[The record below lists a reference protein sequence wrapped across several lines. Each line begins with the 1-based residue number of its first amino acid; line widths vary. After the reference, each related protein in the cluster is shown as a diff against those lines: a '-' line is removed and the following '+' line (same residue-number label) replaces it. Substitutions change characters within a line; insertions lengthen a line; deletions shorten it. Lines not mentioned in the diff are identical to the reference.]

1 MAHQIKLIQQ
11 LAEDFN
17 AGNMDR
23 VQKALSRE
31 YFVHVP
37 GEHELAA
44 AQVLGDLFID
54 LRSAFS
60 DLRVS
65 LDKARQAGDVVEAAI
80 TLRGT
85 HDGSLW
91 GAPACQQAVEWPFEI
106 RLRRAADGGWALN
119 LDGLAPA
126 TLIGMLRQL
135 DLVPPPDQMH
145 RPLKHPI
152 RFPEVLVRLLFTG
165 QMADKPCSH
174 LEMIRV
180 TKPATTDCEACMDS
194 GDTWPAL
201 RMCLTCGHVGCCDTS
216 VNKHAKQ
223 HFEATGHPLM
233 RSIRLDEG
241 WIWCYEDQAFF
252 SKRMLERFR

>member
-65 LDKARQAGDVVEAAI
+65 LDKARQAGEC
-80 TLRGT
+80 RGGG
-85 HDGSLW
+85 HH
-91 GAPACQQAVEWPFEI
+91 PA
-106 RLRRAADGGWALN
+106 
-119 LDGLAPA
+119 
-126 TLIGMLRQL
+126 
-135 DLVPPPDQMH
+135 
-145 RPLKHPI
+145 
-152 RFPEVLVRLLFTG
+152 
-165 QMADKPCSH
+165 
-174 LEMIRV
+174 
-180 TKPATTDCEACMDS
+180 
-194 GDTWPAL
+194 GDP
-201 RMCLTCGHVGCCDTS
+201 
-216 VNKHAKQ
+216 
-223 HFEATGHPLM
+223 
-233 RSIRLDEG
+233 
-241 WIWCYEDQAFF
+241 
-252 SKRMLERFR
+252 